1 MTTPLRILFAT
12 LGLIGAAALPAT
24 AMPPGGRPDPAVFEA
39 ARTKAFAE
47 ADADGNGALSSD
59 EFAAFHEAMRRALA
73 AAQFAKAD
81 ANGDG
86 LVSADEL
93 AAARPHRGHCGPPT
107 D

>member
-1 MTTPLRILFAT
+1 MTTPRRILFAT
-12 LGLIGAAALPAT
+12 LGLIGAAARPA
-24 AMPPGGRPDPAVFEA
+24 AARPDPAVFEA

-59 EFAAFHEAMRRALA
+59 EFEAFHEAMRRALA
-73 AAQFAKAD
+73 AARFAKAD

-86 LVSADEL
+86 LVTAEEL
-93 AAARPHRGHCGPPT
+93 AAARPRRGHCGPPT